1 MAAVPDEHA
10 LRSALDADGVLLP
23 GALAAPARE
32 ACFTVFAQQKA
43 ARIDLDA
50 WENHA
55 ARFFPTRLGLT
66 ADKRYEGASGPRED
80 CARVVLFPAGGS
92 PGRASL
98 RKAADRPRPRRRRAG
113 RSRRLRDG
121 AARARDADTSG
132 SWSAKARDPTALALR
147 LAAIIASVVL
157 GPILTPDGS
166 AIFGVKTAKRAPR
179 DCVSAHT
186 RS

>member
-43 ARIDLDA
+43 ARIELGA

-55 ARFFPTRLGLT
+55 ARFFQTRLGLT

-92 PGRASL
+92 PETRFCYGRPRTDQDLAAAE
-98 RKAADRPRPRRRRAG
+98 RADRAG
-113 RSRRLRDG
+113 SGMAPL
-121 AARARDADTSG
+121 AARCGYVWLVVGEGQGPDRA
-132 SWSAKARDPTALALR
+132 ALR
-147 LAAIIASVVL
+147 LAAIIASVAL

-166 AIFGVKTAKRAPR
+166 AIFGVKTAKERLAT
-179 DCVSAHT
+179 A
-186 RS
+186 